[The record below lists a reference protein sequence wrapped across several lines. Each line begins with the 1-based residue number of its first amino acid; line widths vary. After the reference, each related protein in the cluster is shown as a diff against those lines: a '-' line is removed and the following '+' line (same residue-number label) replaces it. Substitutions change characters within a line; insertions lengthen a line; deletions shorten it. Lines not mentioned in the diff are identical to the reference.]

1 MISVNVKIFINTM
14 LIVLLLN
21 SAIVLSL
28 YISTMLGYDVD
39 RIATDQHNCFIQ
51 KTDAGLLQM

>member
-1 MISVNVKIFINTM
+1 M